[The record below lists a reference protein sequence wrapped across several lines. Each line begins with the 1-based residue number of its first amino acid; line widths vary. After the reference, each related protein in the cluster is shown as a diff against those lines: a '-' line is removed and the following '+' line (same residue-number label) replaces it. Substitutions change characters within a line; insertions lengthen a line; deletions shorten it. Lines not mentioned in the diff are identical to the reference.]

1 MRNGRIAIAQRA
13 DPYLSSGT
21 GNSGDPR
28 LRLSCGSARR
38 LQEAPSA
45 PEPRIPGDEYYHAFP
60 WLNGLRH
67 GVQAVVGVA
76 EAIEFLLKLP
86 RRDAAWLQ

>member
-1 MRNGRIAIAQRA
+1 
-13 DPYLSSGT
+13 
-21 GNSGDPR
+21 
-28 LRLSCGSARR
+28 LSCGSARC

-67 GVQAVVGVA
+67 GVRAEVGVA

-86 RRDAAWLQ
+86 RRDVAWREYASASKPIESTFPSTNRAR